1 MSKKKKSQKTERE
14 QLLETLDNYIEFA
27 EARKRFADVWVYKRI
42 KTFIENA

>member
-1 MSKKKKSQKTERE
+1 MNEKKNPQKTERE

-27 EARKRFADVWVYKRI
+27 EARKRFAAVRVYERI